1 MGGIDGALLP
11 VVVEILGVDDV
22 ELLVRNLVVIRN
34 RDRA

>member
-1 MGGIDGALLP
+1 MGGINGALLP
-11 VVVEILGVDDV
+11 VVIEILGVDDV

>member
-11 VVVEILGVDDV
+11 VVIEILGVDDV